1 MQELTPKE
9 YADLLNEDGEL
20 LSDKMSD
27 EQKLT
32 LLLAKT
38 LKSSDGASAGGRRCS
53 LCNGTGFQSGSM
65 FTCPW
70 CHGKGYQ

>member
-38 LKSSDGASAGGRRCS
+38 LKTSGGASLRSTCPI
-53 LCNGTGFQSGSM
+53 CNGAGHKNGLECQF
-65 FTCPW
+65 
-70 CHGKGYQ
+70 CHGAGLR

>member
-9 YADLLNEDGEL
+9 YADLLNEEGEL
-20 LSDKMSD
+20 ALEKMSD

-38 LKSSDGASAGGRRCS
+38 VKASEGVAAAGTRCPFCKGS
-53 LCNGTGFQSGSM
+53 RFQRGTD
-65 FTCPW
+65 FTCFH
-70 CHGKGYQ
+70 CGGKGWR

>member
-20 LSDKMSD
+20 ALEMMSD

-38 LKSSDGASAGGRRCS
+38 LEPSGGASLRTTCS
-53 LCNGTGFQSGSM
+53 LCNGRGQRNGVECYF
-65 FTCPW
+65 
-70 CHGKGYQ
+70 CHGTGLK

>member
-9 YADLLNEDGEL
+9 YADLLNEEGEL
-20 LSDKMSD
+20 ALEKMSD

-38 LKSSDGASAGGRRCS
+38 LKASGGASLRSTCS
-53 LCNGTGFQSGSM
+53 FCNGTGKKNGWECTF
-65 FTCPW
+65 
-70 CHGKGYQ
+70 CHGTGLR

>member
-9 YADLLNEDGEL
+9 YADLLNEEGEL
-20 LSDKMSD
+20 ALEKMSD

-38 LKSSDGASAGGRRCS
+38 LKASGGASLRSICS
-53 LCNGTGFQSGSM
+53 LCNGTGKKNGWECTF
-65 FTCPW
+65 
-70 CHGKGYQ
+70 CHGTGLR